1 MIFKHK
7 TAIEVNI
14 EDLAYSEALKII
26 EPQYIRSYLA
36 SHGWSDKVSTSTY
49 NIFRK
54 ESEEVLLP
62 NSNTYRDYV
71 WRIEEL
77 IRDLAKMENRNR
89 INILSEIFG
98 FAYKETSW
106 SDIPIEVKNI
116 IRISKVYDYYDSM
129 HRLKKKT

>member
-1 MIFKHK
+1 ML
-7 TAIEVNI
+7 TDA
-14 EDLAYSEALKII
+14 EAFSIVLKII
-26 EPQYIRSYLA
+26 EPQHIRSYLV
-36 SHGWSDKVSTSTY
+36 SHGWSNKFSTSTY
-49 NIFRK
+49 DIFKK
-54 ESEEVLLP
+54 ESLDEEVLLP

-106 SDIPIEVKNI
+106 SDLPIEVKKI

-129 HRLKKKT
+129 QKDGGL